1 VLDLAEAHARALDFL
16 AQHNRSDVFNLGT
29 GKGASVFEV
38 LREARTKA
46 SSVDIPAE
54 NTARR
59 PGDPAAVWADNRKA
73 RAVLGWQPRY
83 GLREIVE
90 TAWAW
95 HKGHPDGFIRRH

>member
-1 VLDLAEAHARALDFL
+1 V
-16 AQHNRSDVFNLGT
+16 N
-29 GKGASVFEV
+29 
-38 LREARTKA
+38 
-46 SSVDIPAE
+46 IPAE

-73 RAVLGWQPRY
+73 RTVLGWQPRY

-95 HKGHPDGFIRRH
+95 HKSHPNGFT